1 LAPEHLSLSYARKI
15 GKQLCAD
22 ASSPPWPS
30 ARASPG
36 WLALAPPAPAPAR
49 APPAASSPT
58 WSSTARLASW
68 PSDGY
73 QVNND
78 EWSGDAGPQTIW
90 ADSYKHWGVTSK
102 QGPTT
107 DVKTYPDVEVP
118 YYQTSAPSLTD
129 LGYLRSE
136 FTQHMPSAADNYIA
150 RAAYDIWLN
159 NWQTE
164 VMIWVDNHR
173 QTPFGKFDGTYN
185 IYGEKFQ
192 LWQYG
197 SGITGYYAFVL

>member
-1 LAPEHLSLSYARKI
+1 MGVQVPLGHAPTYIIGKRVGLLQGFCRDPLSVWMISQRQILDTLVEMELLGPGGIRPPWWLMIFHPMEGRAWRISPLLAPEHLSLSYARKI

-36 WLALAPPAPAPAR
+36 WPSPPPAPAPAR

-58 WSSTARLASW
+58 SSSTARLASW

-107 DVKTYPDVEVP
+107 AVKTYPDVGVP
-118 YYQTSAPSLTD
+118 YYQTSP
-129 LGYLRSE
+129 
-136 FTQHMPSAADNYIA
+136 
-150 RAAYDIWLN
+150 RA
-159 NWQTE
+159 
-164 VMIWVDNHR
+164 
-173 QTPFGKFDGTYN
+173 
-185 IYGEKFQ
+185 
-192 LWQYG
+192 
-197 SGITGYYAFVL
+197 